1 MWVAGERTYPILTYP
16 DLDEAI
22 AFYEALGFRRTYRQL
37 RPNPHAVVQFE
48 DIAFHLSAVDG
59 FDPATSLGSV
69 IVVVPDAEA
78 LYKTF
83 AHGLRQ
89 AYGRLPSAGIPRI
102 LRPRRKQGTTAGFT
116 VVDVAGNWLRI
127 YRAGDSEDDPG
138 DRSKGLARAMEVAA
152 RQGDAHGDDAR
163 ALAVLDRGLAQHPEA
178 STVER
183 VRALLYRAEL
193 LTRLSRGD
201 EAAAALRAAET
212 GLTGEDAAA
221 LRDDLAH
228 ARQVVDSEQR

>member
-1 MWVAGERTYPILTYP
+1 MAGERTYSILTYP

-83 AHGLRQ
+83 AAGLRQ

-116 VVDVAGNWLRI
+116 VVDVGEATGSASTGPATPRTTQVT
-127 YRAGDSEDDPG
+127 A
-138 DRSKGLARAMEVAA
+138 ARAWSGRWRSPLGRATPTATTSGLSRCWTGVWPSI
-152 RQGDAHGDDAR
+152 RKPRRSSGRAHCSTGPSCSP
-163 ALAVLDRGLAQHPEA
+163 GWPEA
-178 STVER
+178 TR
-183 VRALLYRAEL
+183 QPLLFGQQ
-193 LTRLSRGD
+193 RL
-201 EAAAALRAAET
+201 
-212 GLTGEDAAA
+212 
-221 LRDDLAH
+221 
-228 ARQVVDSEQR
+228 V